1 MNTFKNFQSHQVAP
15 LGYYLGVEYARVQI
29 IIGANGSPQTQAYGI
44 YQFWYDK
51 TGGNLENEERKRS
64 FSNALVHCGHGRAAD
79 KLNYSPATRARRQTL
94 KGIEVHAIIQ
104 Q

>member
-1 MNTFKNFQSHQVAP
+1 M
-15 LGYYLGVEYARVQI
+15 QI
-29 IIGANGSPQTQAYGI
+29 IIEANGSPQTQAYGI
-44 YQFWYDK
+44 YKFWYDK

-79 KLNYSPATRARRQTL
+79 KLNCSPATRARRQTL